1 MEQEKKPRGNVNY
14 VWVLAGGYLVYL
26 AFQLLR
32 GVFKGETDYPV
43 VGILGGAAFAAFGG
57 WLLWR
62 EWSAYQYGAKHKD
75 DPSTWSDEEP
85 EEDGGEENHEDQ

>member
-1 MEQEKKPRGNVNY
+1 MEQEKRPRGNVNY

-32 GVFKGETDYPV
+32 GVFKGETDYPA

-62 EWSAYQYGAKHKD
+62 EWKAYKFAMDHKD
-75 DPSTWSDEEP
+75 DPETWSSESES
-85 EEDGGEENHEDQ
+85 EDQDEDE

>member
-1 MEQEKKPRGNVNY
+1 MEQKKKPRGTVNY

-43 VGILGGAAFAAFGG
+43 VGILGGAAFAASGG

-62 EWSAYQYGAKHKD
+62 EWKAYKFAMDHKD
-75 DPSTWSDEEP
+75 DPETWSDEP
-85 EEDGGEENHEDQ
+85 EAEEQDEDK

>member
-62 EWSAYQYGAKHKD
+62 GGDHKD
-75 DPSTWSDEEP
+75 DPETWSDEP
-85 EEDGGEENHEDQ
+85 EAEEQDEDK

>member
-1 MEQEKKPRGNVNY
+1 MDQEKKPRGNVNY

-32 GVFKGETDYPV
+32 GVFKGETDYPA
-43 VGILGGAAFAAFGG
+43 VGIIGGAAFAAFGG

-62 EWSAYQYGAKHKD
+62 EWKTYKYAMAHKD
-75 DPSTWSDEEP
+75 DPETWSSEP
-85 EEDGGEENHEDQ
+85 ETEDQDEDK

>member
-1 MEQEKKPRGNVNY
+1 MEQEKRPRGNVNY

-32 GVFKGETDYPV
+32 GVFKGETDYPA
-43 VGILGGAAFAAFGG
+43 VGIIGGAAFAAFGG

-62 EWSAYQYGAKHKD
+62 EWKTYKYAMAHKD
-75 DPSTWSDEEP
+75 DPETWSSEP
-85 EEDGGEENHEDQ
+85 ETEDQDEDK

>member
-1 MEQEKKPRGNVNY
+1 MVQEKKPRGNVNY

-26 AFQLLR
+26 AFQLLA
-32 GVFKGETDYPV
+32 GVFKGETDYPA

-62 EWSAYQYGAKHKD
+62 EWKTYKFAMDHKD
-75 DPSTWSDEEP
+75 DPETWSDETEA
-85 EEDGGEENHEDQ
+85 EDQDEDK